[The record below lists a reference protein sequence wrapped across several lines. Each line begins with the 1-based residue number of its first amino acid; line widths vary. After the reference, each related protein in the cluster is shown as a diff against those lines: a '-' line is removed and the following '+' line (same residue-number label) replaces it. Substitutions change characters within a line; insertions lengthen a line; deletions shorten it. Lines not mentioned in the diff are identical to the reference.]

1 MPNRYS
7 RAVVVG
13 ATMSGLLAARA
24 LAECGNT
31 ERRQRQN
38 AERACARRF
47 TPDCVGGVAGVTGFY
62 LDLDRKSVV

>member
-47 TPDCVGGVAGVTGFY
+47 TPHHARLTASRV
-62 LDLDRKSVV
+62 SQE